1 MAFASWWYATHGS
14 KNASGASKEKKGAEA
29 TEKRTVITSK
39 SESPKSQTSGVS
51 SVNKAQTSVASKTST
66 MKPAEAKASSSQQQT
81 RGVDSQKRKRNRKKA
96 TPKPK
101 AEPEKVLQDK
111 KADESQ
117 PVAPVE
123 GKQRDPGGAKC
134 SSKDSLGKEPKQPSL
149 GKEAAAQNAK
159 STQLATTEEGK
170 ANTDNKPLASK
181 VAVGTAGT
189 VTAAA
194 LTATTAETKEDK
206 RATPAP
212 VTADSKPAEK
222 SDLDTALDDLINTLG
237 SPEENEP
244 PAPTY
249 TGPEVSDP
257 MLSLNIEELGKREST
272 IPPEYRKLLES
283 KGDGKITSPSVAV
296 GESQPTM
303 TDDDLA
309 DALSSDFTCTIVP
322 SAGEKEVRPKEPA
335 AKDELLQAHST
346 TSVSSSAPPKEKKP
360 KLEEVTISDSAL
372 DALVDTLG
380 MPEPEPEED
389 TSSIVEVEEP
399 KAVERKE
406 KKPGERDD
414 TIPPEYRLKPTLDKD
429 GKPLLPTPEEKPKPI
444 TETELIDEFS
454 KDFVCPASSTE
465 KSKPAELA
473 DKSKKPVADE
483 PSKTPKEKVAA
494 SPIALPVQPLAPS
507 KVSPK
512 PESTKPQNTSAEEA
526 VSASTVPS
534 VKSSAPTVTS
544 PSTQATNEALE
555 ALSGSLGKNEP
566 APEEK
571 KPAVDKVKEKSKKEK
586 HEKLGEKEE
595 TIPPDYRLT
604 EVKDKDGKP
613 LLPKPEE
620 KPQPLSESE
629 LLDALSEGFSCS
641 APASTTE
648 TPLKSTGPSKPAV
661 PAEEVISAAAASAVH
676 SSVPKEAVLPGRK
689 DLDDAADL
697 LADTL
702 GQREPDPDE
711 NKPFLDKVKEKA
723 KAEHLDKLGERD
735 DTIPPEYRHLL
746 DSDEKGK
753 PIKPKDKDGE
763 KPKEQTKPDSDSA
776 AIDALSG
783 DFDHC
788 VKPVSQPPSTKEEKS
803 KGAASSKP
811 RKEEKKS
818 KTPKKVRLFS
828 ITILPSVICSTFAS
842 CMSWRISEA
851 SSVQFLSLFCYPLLL
866 VRKPDF
872 LNLISLLSPI
882 TRIEIMNLLLYSG

>member
-1 MAFASWWYATHGS
+1 
-14 KNASGASKEKKGAEA
+14 
-29 TEKRTVITSK
+29 
-39 SESPKSQTSGVS
+39 
-51 SVNKAQTSVASKTST
+51 
-66 MKPAEAKASSSQQQT
+66 MKPAEA
-81 RGVDSQKRKRNRKKA
+81 KA

>member
-1 MAFASWWYATHGS
+1 
-14 KNASGASKEKKGAEA
+14 
-29 TEKRTVITSK
+29 
-39 SESPKSQTSGVS
+39 
-51 SVNKAQTSVASKTST
+51 
-66 MKPAEAKASSSQQQT
+66 MKPAET
-81 RGVDSQKRKRNRKKA
+81 KA
-96 TPKPK
+96 TQKPK
-101 AEPEKVLQDK
+101 AEPEKELQDK
-111 KADESQ
+111 KVDESQ
-117 PVAPVE
+117 PVCPVE
-123 GKQRDPGGAKC
+123 GKQKDPGVAKS

-149 GKEAAAQNAK
+149 GKETSGQNAK
-159 STQLATTEEGK
+159 SKQLATTKEAK
-170 ANTDNKPLASK
+170 ANTDKKPLASK

-189 VTAAA
+189 VTAADLVA
-194 LTATTAETKEDK
+194 ATAETKEHK
-206 RATPAP
+206 VASPAP

-222 SDLDTALDDLINTLG
+222 SDLDTALDDLIDTLG

-257 MLSLNIEELGKREST
+257 MLSLNIEELGKWEST

-283 KGDGKITSPSVAV
+283 KGDGKIASPSVAV

-309 DALSSDFTCTIVP
+309 DALSSDFTCTTVP

-335 AKDELLQAHST
+335 AKDELLQAHSAK
-346 TSVSSSAPPKEKKP
+346 SVSSSAPPKEKKP

-399 KAVERKE
+399 KAIERKE

-429 GKPLLPTPEEKPKPI
+429 GKPLLPAAEEKPKPI
-444 TETELIDEFS
+444 SETELIDEFS

-465 KSKPAELA
+465 KSKPTELA
-473 DKSKKPVADE
+473 DTSKKPVVDE
-483 PSKTPKEKVAA
+483 PPKTAKEKVAA
-494 SPIALPVQPLAPS
+494 SPVALPVQPLAS
-507 KVSPK
+507 SEVSPK

-526 VSASTVPS
+526 VSASAVPS

-648 TPLKSTGPSKPAV
+648 TPAKSTGPSKPVV
-661 PAEEVISAAAASAVH
+661 PTEEVISSAAAPAVH
-676 SSVPKEAVLPGRK
+676 SSVPKEAVIPGRK
-689 DLDDAADL
+689 ELDDAADL

-711 NKPFLDKVKEKA
+711 NKPVLDKVKEKA

-746 DSDEKGK
+746 DSDEKDK
-753 PIKPKDKDGE
+753 PIKAKDKDGE
-763 KPKEQTKPDSDSA
+763 KPKEQTKPDSDSV

-788 VKPVSQPPSTKEEKS
+788 GKPVVSQPPSTKEEKS
-803 KGAASSKP
+803 KGAASSKT

-818 KTPKKVRLFS
+818 KTPKKAKEQS
-828 ITILPSVICSTFAS
+828 STAK
-842 CMSWRISEA
+842 SEKQKK
-851 SSVQFLSLFCYPLLL
+851 S
-866 VRKPDF
+866 
-872 LNLISLLSPI
+872 
-882 TRIEIMNLLLYSG
+882 

>member
-1 MAFASWWYATHGS
+1 MSQPTKGKKQPAAGSKEHGS

-29 TEKRTVITSK
+29 TEKRTVNTSNI
-39 SESPKSQTSGVS
+39 ESPKSQTSGVS
-51 SVNKAQTSVASKTST
+51 SVNKAQTAVASKAST
-66 MKPAEAKASSSQQQT
+66 MKPAETKASSSQQQA

-96 TPKPK
+96 TQKPK
-101 AEPEKVLQDK
+101 AEPEKALQDK
-111 KADESQ
+111 KVDESQ
-117 PVAPVE
+117 PVCPVE
-123 GKQRDPGGAKC
+123 GKQKDPGGAKS

-149 GKEAAAQNAK
+149 GKETSGQNAK
-159 STQLATTEEGK
+159 STQLATTKEAK
-170 ANTDNKPLASK
+170 ANTDKKPLASK

-189 VTAAA
+189 VTTAGLIAA
-194 LTATTAETKEDK
+194 TAETKEHK
-206 RATPAP
+206 LAAPAP
-212 VTADSKPAEK
+212 VTAESKPAEK
-222 SDLDTALDDLINTLG
+222 SDLDTALDDLIDTLG

-257 MLSLNIEELGKREST
+257 MLSLNIEELGKWEST

-283 KGDGKITSPSVAV
+283 KGDGKIASPSVSV
-296 GESQPTM
+296 GESQ
-303 TDDDLA
+303 
-309 DALSSDFTCTIVP
+309 
-322 SAGEKEVRPKEPA
+322 PA
-335 AKDELLQAHST
+335 AKDELLQAHSA

-399 KAVERKE
+399 KAIERKE

-429 GKPLLPTPEEKPKPI
+429 GKPLLPAAEEKPKPI
-444 TETELIDEFS
+444 SETELIDEFS

-465 KSKPAELA
+465 KSKPTELA
-473 DKSKKPVADE
+473 DTSKKPVVDK
-483 PSKTPKEKVAA
+483 PPKTPKEKVAV
-494 SPIALPVQPLAPS
+494 PPVALPVQPLAS
-507 KVSPK
+507 SEVSPK
-512 PESTKPQNTSAEEA
+512 SELTKPQNTSAEEA
-526 VSASTVPS
+526 VSASTVSS

-555 ALSGSLGKNEP
+555 ALSGSLGKSEP

-648 TPLKSTGPSKPAV
+648 TPVKSTGPSKTAV
-661 PAEEVISAAAASAVH
+661 PTEEVISSAAAPAVQ
-676 SSVPKEAVLPGRK
+676 SSVPKETVIPGRK
-689 DLDDAADL
+689 ELDDAADL
-697 LADTL
+697 IADTL

-711 NKPFLDKVKEKA
+711 NKPVLDKIKEKA
-723 KAEHLDKLGERD
+723 KAEHIDKLGERD

-753 PIKPKDKDGE
+753 PLKPKDKDGE

-788 VKPVSQPPSTKEEKS
+788 SKPAVSQPPSTKEEKS

-818 KTPKKVRLFS
+818 KTPRKAKEQSSTAKSEKQKKS
-828 ITILPSVICSTFAS
+828 
-842 CMSWRISEA
+842 
-851 SSVQFLSLFCYPLLL
+851 
-866 VRKPDF
+866 
-872 LNLISLLSPI
+872 
-882 TRIEIMNLLLYSG
+882 